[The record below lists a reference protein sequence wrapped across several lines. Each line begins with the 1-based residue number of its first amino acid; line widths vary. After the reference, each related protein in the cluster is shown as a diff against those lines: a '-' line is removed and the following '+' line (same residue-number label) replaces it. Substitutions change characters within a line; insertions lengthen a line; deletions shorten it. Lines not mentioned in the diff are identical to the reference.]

1 MENKYSLILS
11 GSYVQSVISAYLD
24 VNGKF
29 QKINYYPVEGD
40 SSSLIANIILLNHN
54 KEPVTKLY
62 NDTKYYFATVCRE
75 TNKYKMLKINDN
87 SLFFTDED
95 IDYRTIYLEVPW
107 GQDFKLNDIRGR
119 SFILV
124 NSKPLIEYL
133 GTDIVHPRLS
143 LSSITPA
150 GLINMEDVNYLV
162 KYEEPIQSQLDV
174 KENKVVNSQKE
185 KYENK
190 DNYSFNIIFLII
202 VITLM
207 VIISIVLICLVIYK
221 KVYLPKIRE
230 KNISVDSKMI
240 DIIT

>member
-1 MENKYSLILS
+1 LI
-11 GSYVQSVISAYLD
+11 G
-24 VNGKF
+24 
-29 QKINYYPVEGD
+29 
-40 SSSLIANIILLNHN
+40 
-54 KEPVTKLY
+54 
-62 NDTKYYFATVCRE
+62 
-75 TNKYKMLKINDN
+75 
-87 SLFFTDED
+87 
-95 IDYRTIYLEVPW
+95 
-107 GQDFKLNDIRGR
+107 
-119 SFILV
+119 
-124 NSKPLIEYL
+124 YL
-133 GTDIVHPRLS
+133 GTDIVHPRLLMS
-143 LSSITPA
+143 IITPA
-150 GLINMEDVNYLV
+150 GLINIEEGKYFV
-162 KYEEPIQSQLDV
+162 KNEEPIQTQIDV